1 MYVKKKKNRSSAW
14 IFKIEITVSALTS
27 DQTRIYKNESCIF
40 FSFFFYSPP
49 SINFPFTLPQKDAR
63 SQQSGRYSIRFML
76 LTGVVQG
83 KRMEEKKKVKR

>member
-1 MYVKKKKNRSSAW
+1 MNPAS
-14 IFKIEITVSALTS
+14 
-27 DQTRIYKNESCIF
+27 F
-40 FSFFFYSPP
+40 FFFFYSPP

-83 KRMEEKKKVKR
+83 KRMEEKKKKSSVSAQINVNDSI